1 MGSPFRQQSPQDEP
15 EDNSWMETYADAITL
30 LMAFFVILY
39 AMSEIDKDKFQE
51 VSAGIVDA
59 LSGESQK
66 DGRGKEGAYADTK
79 SREVAETLKETLK
92 ADIGDGTAR
101 VKSNPK
107 GITLKFNNST
117 LYRIGSAELREG
129 VKPKL
134 KRVADY
140 LAKLDPKSFRIDV
153 EGHTDDVPIRTPRFP
168 SNWELSAARS
178 TAVVRFFI
186 GAGLD
191 PTKLRALG
199 FADTRPKK
207 PNRYE
212 DGRAIPLNQA
222 MNRRV
227 VVKILRY

>member
-1 MGSPFRQQSPQDEP
+1 MGSPFGRQEP
-15 EDNSWMETYADAITL
+15 EQEEDNSWVDTYADAITL
-30 LMAFFVILY
+30 LMAFFVVLY
-39 AMSEIDKDKFQE
+39 AMSEIDKDRFEE
-51 VSAGIVDA
+51 VSAGIVGA
-59 LSGESQK
+59 LSGETAK

-79 SREVAETLKETLK
+79 AREVAETLKETLK

-101 VKSNPK
+101 VKVNPK
-107 GITLKFNNST
+107 GITLEFNNST
-117 LYRIGSAELREG
+117 LYRIGSAQLREG

-134 KRVADY
+134 KKVADY
-140 LAKLDPKSFRIDV
+140 LAKLDRKSFRIDV

-168 SNWELSAARS
+168 SNWELSSARS

-186 GAGLD
+186 GAGM
-191 PTKLRALG
+191 PGNKLRALG
-199 FADTRPKK
+199 FADTRPKQ
-207 PNRYE
+207 PNRQP